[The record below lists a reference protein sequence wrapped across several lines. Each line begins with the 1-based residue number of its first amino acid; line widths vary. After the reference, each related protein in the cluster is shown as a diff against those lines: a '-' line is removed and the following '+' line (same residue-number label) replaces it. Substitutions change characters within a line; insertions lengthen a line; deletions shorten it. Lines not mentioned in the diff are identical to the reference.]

1 MRSMKEKPYHHG
13 DLRRALVDASIGLI
27 DESGLDGFT
36 LREVARRAE
45 VSHTAPYRH
54 FQNKDDLLATVAE
67 QGFTDLSRAVEE
79 AVARVRLPLDRLRRS
94 GVAYVTFALQHTA
107 HFRVMFGVAL
117 DPERHASAR
126 AAAEESFNALVSIVA
141 ECQAAG
147 ELSPGETRKKARI
160 AWSLVHGIAH
170 LVIGRQILIR
180 TPEEVTRFV
189 GPATDSLVDGL
200 RNR

>member
-1 MRSMKEKPYHHG
+1 MRSMAEKPYHHG

-27 DESGLDGFT
+27 SESGLDGFT
-36 LREVARRAE
+36 LREAARRAS

-54 FQNKDDLLATVAE
+54 FRDKDDLLAAVAE
-67 QGFTDLSRAVEE
+67 QGFTDLSRSVDE
-79 AVARVRLPLDRLRRS
+79 AVARVRLPLDRLRKS
-94 GVAYVTFALQHTA
+94 GVAYVSFALEHTA

-126 AAAEESFNALVSIVA
+126 AAAEKSFEALVNIVG

-147 ELSPGETRKKARI
+147 DLSPGKTRKKARI

-170 LVIGRQILIR
+170 LVIGRQLLIG
-180 TPEEVTRFV
+180 TPEEVNRFV
-189 GPATDSLVDGL
+189 NSATEALVEGL
-200 RNR
+200 RAN